1 MAKVLTLP
9 IKPEMPDPARRK
21 AKPRKPDPRYVE
33 GQRLLVEAMKY
44 LIQQDPQRNKDA
56 VSLIS
61 EHFRTR
67 FRMSDRPVDLP
78 WFSSRITVKPIIF
91 QIRNI
96 SLSEIHYSGFTLL
109 VSVRN
114 PLITNDNQRRNASCN
129 TFLQITYVPVRDGP
143 YVVCSQN

>member
-21 AKPRKPDPRYVE
+21 AKLRKQDPRYVE

-44 LIQQDPQRNKDA
+44 LVQQDPQRNKDA

-78 WFSSRITVKPIIF
+78 S
-91 QIRNI
+91 
-96 SLSEIHYSGFTLL
+96 
-109 VSVRN
+109 
-114 PLITNDNQRRNASCN
+114 
-129 TFLQITYVPVRDGP
+129 FLPE
-143 YVVCSQN
+143 SK